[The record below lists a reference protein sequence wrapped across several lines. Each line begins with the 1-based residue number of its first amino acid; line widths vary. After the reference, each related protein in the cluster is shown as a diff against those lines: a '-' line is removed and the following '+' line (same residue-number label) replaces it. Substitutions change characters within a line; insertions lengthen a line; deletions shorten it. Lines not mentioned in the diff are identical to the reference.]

1 MKDHRQ
7 KFVVALKN
15 AASLLECDGN
25 TQLRNLLVLPGFCFG
40 KKSEH
45 HWEIKAEAKVISKH
59 QTMAMFSSNQ
69 KKGK

>member
-45 HWEIKAEAKVISKH
+45 HWEIKAAAKVISKH